1 MKLTL
6 FFLLLIFSKISFGN
20 NETNEIVAI
29 VNQNIITSQSIQSQL
44 EQSNSLTDKISIV
57 NERID
62 HILKLELVEKF
73 NLKPSYEEIE
83 QALNHISKKNNI
95 SLIELKEHPNFN
107 YIESD
112 VKKNLSIFNL
122 KSFLTKD
129 LIISISDSEIKKS
142 CLEKDETIKQIK
154 IAEIFISQPPSYN
167 PSKDNIESSSKK
179 FLKKL
184 SNHIKKGASFI
195 NLAKLH
201 SQDPSYINGG
211 VSDWK
216 IINTKILREIDL
228 LKTNQVSEI
237 YPKNNGWAFS
247 IKIDQ
252 RFVDLELEEC
262 KKEIKKSKAENYF
275 IEYFN
280 NYKDNAKITIYREK
294 L

>member
-6 FFLLLIFSKISFGN
+6 FFLLLIFSKIIFGN

-83 QALNHISKKNNI
+83 QALNHISNKNNI

-142 CLEKDETIKQIK
+142 CNEKDETIKQIK
-154 IAEIFISQPPSYN
+154 IAEILISQPPSFN
-167 PSKDNIESSSKK
+167 PNKDNIESSSKK

-228 LKTNQVSEI
+228 LKNNQLSEI
-237 YPKNNGWAFS
+237 YPKNNGWAFA

-262 KKEIKKSKAENYF
+262 KKEIKKTKAENFF

-280 NYKDNAKITIYREK
+280 NYKNQAKITIYREK